1 MATVALGS
9 QPRQLHKA
17 ATITLLPLLP
27 NRILSLPLFWE
38 LSVS

>member
-1 MATVALGS
+1 MATVALAS
-9 QPRQLHKA
+9 QPRQLRKA
-17 ATITLLPLLP
+17 ATITLPPLLP

>member
-9 QPRQLHKA
+9 QPRQLRKA
-17 ATITLLPLLP
+17 ATITLPPLLP

-38 LSVS
+38 LSAS